1 MYDLN
6 DIPYDVFFNFFFPHM
21 DIKDIGRLS
30 QINKAMKNNCNTN
43 EIWKELYMITTKPKI
58 LDTSVHFG
66 HKWFRSW
73 VSGKLKDASGQP
85 REFSEYHMKNWK
97 GEEDERIKSWDLKP
111 VLEPMTFH
119 SGFIGYNERYYHNCF
134 SKYGTNSPFPSWSD
148 TGIPWDNTKVWMKDQ
163 PLERRNEF
171 FTIIYKVWVEQN
183 RRDGYSTVNL
193 CRCRDHYLP
202 STIGN
207 TGIKI
212 NYSNYKKRTL
222 SKYRTKAKNK
232 ISPLKI
238 NLDKKNMEIQEIEK
252 KLQNLR
258 NEAKSI
264 NREYKK
270 NINLTNNLTETIGNL

>member
-1 MYDLN
+1 MYTLN
-6 DIPYDVFFNFFFPHM
+6 DIPDDVFVNFFFPHLT
-21 DIKDIGRLS
+21 IKEIGILS
-30 QINKAMKNNCNTN
+30 LVNNTMNYLCNIH

-73 VSGKLKDASGQP
+73 VSGKLNDASGKP

-97 GEEDERIKSWDLKP
+97 GEEDERIKSLDLKP
-111 VLEPMTFH
+111 EIEPMTFH
-119 SGFIGYNERYYHNCF
+119 SGFIGYNDRYYHNCF
-134 SKYGTNSPFPSWSD
+134 SKYGYNCPFPSWSD
-148 TGIPWDNTKVWMKDQ
+148 TGIPWDNSKMWMKDQ
-163 PLERRNEF
+163 PHERRNEF
-171 FTIIYKVWVEQN
+171 FTISYNIWVEQN

-207 TGIKI
+207 TGIKM

-232 ISPLKI
+232 INPLKI
-238 NLDKKNMEIQEIEK
+238 
-252 KLQNLR
+252 KLN
-258 NEAKSI
+258 
-264 NREYKK
+264 KK
-270 NINLTNNLTETIGNL
+270 NIEIQDLEVLLLELRGESKNIEKEYERNVNLTNNITKSINN

>member
-1 MYDLN
+1 
-6 DIPYDVFFNFFFPHM
+6 
-21 DIKDIGRLS
+21 
-30 QINKAMKNNCNTN
+30 
-43 EIWKELYMITTKPKI
+43 MITTKPKI

-73 VSGKLKDASGQP
+73 VSGKLKDDSGQP

-97 GEEDERIKSWDLKP
+97 GEEDERIKSLDLKP
-111 VLEPMTFH
+111 VIEPMTFH
-119 SGFIGYNERYYHNCF
+119 SGFIGYNDRYYHNCF
-134 SKYGTNSPFPSWSD
+134 STCAICPFPSWSD

-163 PLERRNEF
+163 PLERLNEF
-171 FTIIYKVWVEQN
+171 FTIIYKAWVEQN

-264 NREYKK
+264 DGEYKK